1 MVGKYPGICA
11 ERIRICLSE
20 VFWQTQAVTFFM
32 DPVYGLSFFR
42 AQGIQDKFYFGAKRH
57 VFSKGGASSV
67 GTDSRS
73 SVFLKKHKQ
82 LQRRV

>member
-11 ERIRICLSE
+11 ERIRISE
-20 VFWQTQAVTFFM
+20 VFWQTQAITFFM
-32 DPVYGLSFFR
+32 DPVYGLAFFR
-42 AQGIQDKFYFGAKRH
+42 AQGVQGKFYFGAKRDA
-57 VFSKGGASSV
+57 FSKGSASSV

-73 SVFLKKHKQ
+73 LVFLKKHKQ